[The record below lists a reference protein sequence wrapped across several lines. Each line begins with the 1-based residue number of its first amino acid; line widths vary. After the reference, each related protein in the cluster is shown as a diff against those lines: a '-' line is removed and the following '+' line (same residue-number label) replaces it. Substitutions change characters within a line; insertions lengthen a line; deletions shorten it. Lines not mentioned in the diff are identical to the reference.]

1 MRSSY
6 HYTHRLMLTLSFS
19 YQVGLQMFMLH
30 TVMVPQY
37 LLSSFLQEFAAHHH
51 SSLCITLHS
60 LLCRWAAYPP
70 EPARLDELFE
80 LGYKDTYNWLREN
93 NKIDPSGVP
102 AGSQASSQT
111 DSPRGSQSESQSGS
125 PNKGRSPHAGD
136 RFFGSDADST
146 DASHAETEPPLWRKL
161 SCEAPSCDETLK
173 EAVVGKLFMICYRPV
188 SSAVSA
194 AYFWS

>member
-1 MRSSY
+1 
-6 HYTHRLMLTLSFS
+6 
-19 YQVGLQMFMLH
+19 MLH
-30 TVMVPQY
+30 ASMFPHY
-37 LLSSFLQEFAAHHH
+37 LLSSLTADWKLLVALLFAAHHH
-51 SSLCITLHS
+51 SSLCNTLHS

-102 AGSQASSQT
+102 AGSQGSSQSMPSGSQT

-125 PNKGRSPHAGD
+125 PNKGRSPHAED

-146 DASHAETEPPLWRKL
+146 DASHAETEPLWRKL
-161 SCEAPSCDETLK
+161 SCEAPSCDETLR
-173 EAVVGKLFMICYRPV
+173 EAVAGKLFKICCRPV
-188 SSAVSA
+188 LSAVSA
-194 AYFWS
+194 AYL